1 MSAEM
6 DNVKELVVKGR
17 LKKIEP
23 GVQEALD
30 AGNTAQDLLDIMGVA
45 MDEVGLKFQTNE
57 IFISEMLAAAKTMQ
71 RGVGVLKPLLGG
83 GGAAKLGKFIM
94 GTVAGDLHDIGKNL
108 VEMMI
113 EASGFEVIDLGVD
126 VPAEAFV
133 QALRDN
139 PDCKI
144 IGVSALLT
152 TTLDAMKETVEAIK
166 ESGIDVTIM
175 VGGAPVTPAFA
186 EEIGA
191 DVYTPDA
198 GSAAEK
204 AKEIAAALA

>member
-23 GVQEALD
+23 AVQAALD
-30 AGNTAQDLLDIMGVA
+30 AGASAQEVLDIMGVA

-83 GGAAKLGKFIM
+83 GETAKLGKFIM

-126 VPAEAFV
+126 VPAENFV

>member
-1 MSAEM
+1 MSAQM
-6 DNVKELVVKGR
+6 DTVKEMVIKGR
-17 LKKIEP
+17 LKKVEP
-23 GVQEALD
+23 AVQAALD
-30 AGNTAQDLLDIMGVA
+30 EGASANDLLDVMQAA

-71 RGVGVLKPLLGG
+71 RGVGVLKPLLAGD
-83 GGAAKLGKFIM
+83 GASKLGKYIM

-152 TTLDAMKETVEAIK
+152 TTLDAMKETVKAIK
-166 ESGIDVTIM
+166 DSGIDVKIM
-175 VGGAPVTPAFA
+175 VGGAPVTQAFA
-186 EEIGA
+186 DEIGA
-191 DVYTPDA
+191 DYYTVDA
-198 GSAAEK
+198 GSAAEL
-204 AKEIAAALA
+204 AKRLATEGA

>member
-1 MSAEM
+1 M
-6 DNVKELVVKGR
+6 
-17 LKKIEP
+17 
-23 GVQEALD
+23 
-30 AGNTAQDLLDIMGVA
+30 
-45 MDEVGLKFQTNE
+45 
-57 IFISEMLAAAKTMQ
+57 
-71 RGVGVLKPLLGG
+71 
-83 GGAAKLGKFIM
+83 
-94 GTVAGDLHDIGKNL
+94 
-108 VEMMI
+108 
-113 EASGFEVIDLGVD
+113 
-126 VPAEAFV
+126 

>member
-23 GVQEALD
+23 AVQAALD
-30 AGNTAQDLLDIMGVA
+30 AGASAQEVLDIMGVA

-83 GGAAKLGKFIM
+83 GGTAKLGKFIM

-126 VPAEAFV
+126 VPAENFV

>member
-23 GVQEALD
+23 AVQAALD
-30 AGNTAQDLLDIMGVA
+30 AGASAQEVLDIMGVA

-83 GGAAKLGKFIM
+83 GGTAKLGKFIM